1 MFIQVQYIKEL
12 NGTRFK
18 CLEIRKAVR
27 PDLQT
32 YILPH
37 SPLLSHEK

>member
-1 MFIQVQYIKEL
+1 MVTQVQYVKEL

-18 CLEIRKAVR
+18 CLEIREAVT

-32 YILPH
+32 YILPP